1 MIKKHIQSVVDQL
14 APFYTALW
22 EELCTQESPSDCK
35 QALDQVVARIQELC
49 REKGYTITEKKFKNA
64 GNFLRIDLAGELTQ
78 APIVLMAHLDTV
90 HKIGAFGSQPVKIEG
105 DTIFGP
111 GVVDCKGG
119 AVEALLVLETLMK
132 SNLSHRPVR
141 VLLTTDEEVGSRFSG
156 PEGID
161 FIRENVR
168 DAAAV
173 LNCETG
179 RRNTLTV
186 GRKGIARLK
195 IDITGKSAH
204 AGNAYFDGASAIC
217 EAAHKILTIERL
229 SQPEHETYNC
239 GVISGGTQA
248 NVVPAQ
254 CSIVVD
260 IRSFDENGLS
270 NAVENVRSIVETS
283 FVPGTCASV
292 SILSCR
298 PPMAPTIQN
307 KQLFEKIKKI
317 AKDNGLESFQPV
329 CKGGGSDAT
338 YPTQLGIPTVCSC
351 GVVGMGEHTL
361 NEQASISSLRERT
374 LLLVLSILQI

>member
-1 MIKKHIQSVVDQL
+1 MKAHIQPVLDQL
-14 APFYTALW
+14 SPSYVSLW
-22 EELCTQESPSDCK
+22 EELCSLESPSDCK
-35 QALDQVVARIQELC
+35 PALDQVVARIHTLC
-49 REKGYTITEKKFKNA
+49 RQKGYTVTEKEFARA
-64 GNFLRIDLAGELTQ
+64 GNFLRIDLPGDPDQ

-90 HKIGAFGSQPVKIEG
+90 HKVGAFGTPPVKIQG

-119 AVEALLVLETLMK
+119 AVQALLVLEALMQ
-132 SNLSHRPVR
+132 SGLPHRPVR

-161 FIRENVR
+161 FIRENVA

-173 LNCETG
+173 FNCETG

-204 AGNAYFDGASAIC
+204 AGNAYFDGASAIR
-217 EAAHKILTIERL
+217 EAAHKILAIEGL

-239 GVISGGTQA
+239 GVINGGTQA

-254 CSIVVD
+254 CSITVD
-260 IRSFDENGLS
+260 VRSLDEEGLS
-270 NAVENVRSIVETS
+270 NAIERVHTIAQRS
-283 FVPGTCASV
+283 FVPGTSACV
-292 SILSCR
+292 SILSHR
-298 PPMAPTIQN
+298 PPMAPTPQN
-307 KQLFEKIKKI
+307 KQLFETLKKI
-317 AKDNGLESFQPV
+317 AQDNGLESFQPV

-351 GVVGMGEHTL
+351 GVVGAGEHTL
-361 NEQASISSLRERT
+361 AEQARISSLQERA
-374 LLLVLSILQI
+374 LLLVLAILQI

>member
-1 MIKKHIQSVVDQL
+1 MKAHIQPVVDL
-14 APFYTALW
+14 LSPSYVALW
-22 EELCTQESPSDCK
+22 DELCSLESPSDCK

-49 REKGYTITEKKFKNA
+49 RQKGYTVTEKKFENA
-64 GNFLRIDLAGELTQ
+64 GNFLHIDLAGELAQ

-90 HKIGAFGSQPVKIEG
+90 HKIGAFGTPPVKIEG

-119 AVEALLVLETLMK
+119 AVEALLVLEALME
-132 SNLSHRPVR
+132 SNLPHRPVR

-161 FIRENVR
+161 FIRENVAG
-168 DAAAV
+168 AAAV
-173 LNCETG
+173 FNCETG

-186 GRKGIARLK
+186 ARKGIARLR

-204 AGNAYFDGASAIC
+204 AGNAYFDGASAIR
-217 EAAHKILTIERL
+217 EAAHKILAIEGL

-254 CSIVVD
+254 CSITVD
-260 IRSFDENGLS
+260 VRSLDENGLS
-270 NAVENVRSIVETS
+270 NAIERVHTIAQRS
-283 FVPGTCASV
+283 FVPGTSASV
-292 SILSCR
+292 SILSHR
-298 PPMAPTIQN
+298 PPMAPTPQN
-307 KQLFEKIKKI
+307 KQLFETLKKI
-317 AKDNGLESFQPV
+317 AEDNGLESFQPV

-351 GVVGMGEHTL
+351 GVVGAGEHTL
-361 NEQASISSLRERT
+361 DEQALISSLRERA
-374 LLLVLSILQI
+374 LLLVLAILQI